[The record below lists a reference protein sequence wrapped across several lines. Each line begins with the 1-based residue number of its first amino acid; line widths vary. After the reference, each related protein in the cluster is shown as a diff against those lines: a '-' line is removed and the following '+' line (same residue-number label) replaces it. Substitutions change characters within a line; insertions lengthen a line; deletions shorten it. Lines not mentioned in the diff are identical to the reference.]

1 MSLSQLS
8 HWLHITIDVLAMIAM
23 VGCDGGEESD
33 SHTLQSGGTGTAVLS
48 WAPPSMNTDG
58 TPVDLLGFMIY
69 AGPSPQSLQAVR
81 MVSAI
86 DMNAIIDNLPAGVH
100 FFAITAVSING
111 AQSAFS
117 NVESKTIG

>member
-1 MSLSQLS
+1 
-8 HWLHITIDVLAMIAM
+8 
-23 VGCDGGEESD
+23 
-33 SHTLQSGGTGTAVLS
+33 
-48 WAPPSMNTDG
+48 MNTDG

>member
-8 HWLHITIDVLAMIAM
+8 HWLHITIAVLAMIAM